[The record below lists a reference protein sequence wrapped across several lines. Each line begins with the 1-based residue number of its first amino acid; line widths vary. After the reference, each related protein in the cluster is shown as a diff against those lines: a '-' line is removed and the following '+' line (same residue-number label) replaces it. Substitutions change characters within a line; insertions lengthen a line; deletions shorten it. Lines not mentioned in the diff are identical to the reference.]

1 MKKELFLK
9 IHGCEQVTSEKIS
22 LDIEGLLIEGD
33 HIVPGQPVE
42 ITMNEKSHRL
52 AAVDNGRFRAELIF
66 PVVRG
71 ERQRLEAR
79 VLGQLTET
87 PDFSMEIVPPDY
99 ESELL
104 KQSVAISEPDIS
116 LPLLLTGK
124 RVVMRGETVTFPRGI
139 YEATTDIHVER
150 GGKLIIERGVTIEFT
165 SESGIICEGILEIRG
180 DRENPVTLTARQ
192 SRWRNIL
199 LFGRYTDGTR
209 LQFCTIE
216 KGTGRSLKR
225 DDVSGTYIP
234 ETITEALEN
243 CNGGGIQC
251 IYTHHSD
258 IVLEHV
264 ILRENYARKGKGGGI
279 YLEDA
284 SPVIRFSEILQ
295 NQSDGVGGGVYIWG
309 HGSVDAKF
317 LETGIIGNKS
327 KQEGGGIYLE
337 SVSPE
342 FMKLN
347 LIYNEAHFGGALYH
361 NNVKPEQLRL
371 NQCSI
376 KENVSLEDGEDT
388 EGICGDWND

>member
-1 MKKELFLK
+1 MKKELFIK
-9 IHGCEQVTSEKIS
+9 IHRCEQVTSEKIS
-22 LDIEGLLIEGD
+22 LDIEGLIIEGD
-33 HIVPGQPVE
+33 YIVRGQPVE
-42 ITMNEKSHRL
+42 IEMNGKFHRL
-52 AAVDNGRFRAELIF
+52 AAMDNGRFRTELIF
-66 PVVRG
+66 PVVQG
-71 ERQRLEAR
+71 ERQRLKAR
-79 VLGQLTET
+79 ILGQLTEV
-87 PDFSMEIVPPDY
+87 PDFSIEIVPPDY
-99 ESELL
+99 ESYLL
-104 KQSVAISEPDIS
+104 KHSAATSKWDTS
-116 LPLLLTGK
+116 LPLILSGK
-124 RVVMRGETVTFPRGI
+124 RVVMRGDSVTFPTGI
-139 YEATTDIHVER
+139 YEATSDIHVER
-150 GGKLIIERGVTIEFT
+150 GGRLIIEKGVTIEFT
-165 SESGIICEGILEIRG
+165 SESGIICEGILEVRG
-180 DRENPVTLTARQ
+180 DKENPVTFTARQ
-192 SRWRNIL
+192 AHWRNVL

-225 DDVSGTYIP
+225 DDVSGTYVP
-234 ETITEALEN
+234 ETISEALEN

-264 ILRENYARKGKGGGI
+264 TLRENYARNGKGGGV

-284 SPVIRFSEILQ
+284 SAVIRFSEILQ
-295 NQSDGVGGGVYIWG
+295 NQSDGVGGGVYICG

-376 KENVSLEDGEDT
+376 KENVSLDDGEDT
-388 EGICGDWND
+388 EGICGDWNN